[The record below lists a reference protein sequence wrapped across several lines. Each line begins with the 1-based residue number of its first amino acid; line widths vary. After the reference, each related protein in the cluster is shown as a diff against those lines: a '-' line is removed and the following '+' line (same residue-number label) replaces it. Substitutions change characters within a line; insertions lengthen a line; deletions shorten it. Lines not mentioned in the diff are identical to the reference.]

1 MTRIGVLGGGSWG
14 VALAQLCAVQGHGTM
29 LWARSAEAV
38 QSIDAAHRSDYLP
51 GVVLHPALA
60 ASTDMAALGDA
71 EAILAVVPAQA
82 ARGVLEHLAP
92 HLAPGTPII
101 LCQKGVE
108 RETLALPAQV
118 AQDAVPGHPVAVLT
132 GPSFAVDVA
141 TGLPTAVTIA
151 AETMAL
157 ATDLRDLLAT
167 PTFRPYPTDDLVGAQ
182 IGGAVK
188 NVLAIAC
195 GIVVAR
201 GMGES
206 ARAALVA
213 RGFAEMTRLAQAMG
227 GRAET
232 VAGLSGLGDLV
243 LTCASAQSRNFA
255 LGLRIGERGGEHGG
269 GTVEGAASAA
279 GTVALG
285 RRHGVDMPISATV
298 AAIVEG
304 SLSVDDAA
312 DALLQ
317 RPLRDS
323 E

>member
-1 MTRIGVLGGGSWG
+1 MTRIAVLGGGSWG
-14 VALAQLCAVQGHGTM
+14 VALAQLCAVQGHETVI
-29 LWARSAEAV
+29 WARSSEAV
-38 QSIDAAHRSDYLP
+38 AAINDTHRSRYLP
-51 GVVLHPALA
+51 DIALHPALV
-60 ASTDMAALGDA
+60 ASTDMAAIGTA
-71 EAILAVVPAQA
+71 RAILAVVPAQA
-82 ARGVLEHLAP
+82 ARGILEQVAQY
-92 HLAPGTPII
+92 LAPGTPLI

-108 RETLALPAQV
+108 RGTLALPHQV
-118 AQDAVPGHPVAVLT
+118 TRCAAPGHPLAVLT
-132 GPSFAVDVA
+132 GPSFAADVA

-157 ATDLRDLLAT
+157 ATDLRDILAT
-167 PTFRPYPTDDLVGAQ
+167 PTFRPYPTDDLIGSQV
-182 IGGAVK
+182 GGAVK

-213 RGFAEMTRLAQAMG
+213 RGFAEMSRLAQAMG
-227 GRAET
+227 GRPET

-243 LTCASAQSRNFA
+243 LTCASAQSRNFL
-255 LGLRIGERGGEHGG
+255 LGLSLGKRAKEDSGN
-269 GTVEGAASAA
+269 TVEGAASAA

-285 RRHGVDMPISATV
+285 QRHGVDMPISGTV

-304 SLSVDDAA
+304 RLSVDDAI

-317 RPLRDS
+317 RPLP
-323 E
+323 EGE

>member
-14 VALAQLCAVQGHGTM
+14 VALAQLCAVQGHETVI
-29 LWARSAEAV
+29 WARSDEAV
-38 QSIDAAHRSDYLP
+38 AAINGAHSSDYLP
-51 GVVLHPALA
+51 GVALHPSLS
-60 ASTDMAALGDA
+60 ASTEMADLDAA
-71 EAILAVVPAQA
+71 EAILAVIPAQA
-82 ARGVLEHLAP
+82 ARGILERVAP
-92 HLAPGTPII
+92 FLAPGTPLI

-108 RETLALPAQV
+108 RETLALPHQV
-118 AQDAVPGHPVAVLT
+118 TREAAPGHPLAVLT
-132 GPSFAVDVA
+132 GPSFAADVA
-141 TGLPTAVTIA
+141 SGLPTAVTIA
-151 AETMAL
+151 AEDMAL
-157 ATDLRDLLAT
+157 AASLRDMLAT
-167 PTFRPYPTDDLVGAQ
+167 PTFRPYPTDDLIGAQ

-243 LTCASAQSRNFA
+243 LTCASAQSRNFSQ
-255 LGLRIGERGGEHGG
+255 GLRLGDRSDRAEA

-279 GTVALG
+279 GAVALG
-285 RRHGVDMPISATV
+285 KRHGVEMPISGTV

-304 SLSVDDAA
+304 RLSVDDAV
-312 DALLQ
+312 DTLLQ
-317 RPLRDS
+317 RPLPDR